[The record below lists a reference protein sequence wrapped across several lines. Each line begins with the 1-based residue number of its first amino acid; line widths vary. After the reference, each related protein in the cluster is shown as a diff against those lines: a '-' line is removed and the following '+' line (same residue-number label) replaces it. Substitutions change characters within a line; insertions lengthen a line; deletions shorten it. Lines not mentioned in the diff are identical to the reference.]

1 MEAKLDPD
9 QRREGSTPRFQL
21 TTFAQEHVWIGAFT
35 IHSNCD
41 RTSDSA
47 DSDKHSSEGPH
58 VGHTEAKDFVT
69 SASTQG
75 PSAQIILPREAKAPQ
90 TTTRAPLKGSVCHY
104 N

>member
-58 VGHTEAKDFVT
+58 VGHTEAKDFVSLDSRT
-69 SASTQG
+69 FGTNNPSEGSEGSTDDSEG
-75 PSAQIILPREAKAPQ
+75 TP
-90 TTTRAPLKGSVCHY
+90 
-104 N
+104 